1 MKLKKKT
8 YKKIE
13 ENKSDFQK
21 KHLAKNTKFKK
32 KKKKLSKK
40 MQVKSG

>member
-21 KHLAKNTKFKK
+21 KHLAKNTK
-32 KKKKLSKK
+32 
-40 MQVKSG
+40 VI

>member
-1 MKLKKKT
+1 MTNYSMQTDEIEKQT

-21 KHLAKNTKFKK
+21 KHLAKNTK
-32 KKKKLSKK
+32 
-40 MQVKSG
+40 VK